1 MKKKTFIILSL
12 ILLVSCAKEGAD
24 LLDPATT
31 GITEEQVFT
40 SAQYTTLFL
49 NDIYGDLLPVIPQTG
64 NNGMRWRGSDALLEV
79 TTDNGSTNLSTTG
92 AFFTFNSGAW
102 TAATNI
108 FSSADWLMCWSVIRS
123 CNLFLSHIDDVPLDP
138 EFGFDASIR
147 NIRKGE
153 ALFLLAFNYAELAKQ
168 FGGLPL
174 IDKPVALTDEMNVPR
189 STFDETIAFIT
200 GFCDQAAALLPEV
213 HPDSDYGRV
222 TKGAALALK
231 ARMLL
236 YAASPLW
243 NNPSKPTD
251 SPFRGKYDPEKWKK
265 AAQAAKSVI
274 DMNLYALH
282 PDISTLFLTRTNP
295 ELIFVRMNQPCSYI
309 TGISVPSRLYPP
321 GGYGKSGC
329 NQVTYNMIREYE
341 VLKGGMA
348 YLPEDPNSGHNFA
361 DPYKNRDPR
370 FYRDCMFNGYKFQN
384 KTAEFGTSAPGGKI
398 PAHNPTEASSY
409 YTHVYSIKFADL
421 SMVVNFDPRNP
432 AAGPRAHHNYP
443 YIRYAEILM
452 NYAEAMNEAFGPEV
466 DGLGNGK
473 TALWAV
479 NQVRT
484 RSQYPAK
491 PEYLGQIGGM
501 PPIESGLSKAQLR
514 EKIMHERRVEF
525 SFEEHRFW
533 DVRRWMLEP
542 STMTDIKAEVP
553 VWQPD
558 GTVVYEIQTIDTR
571 VFERK
576 MYRMPIP
583 EAQLYANPNL
593 VQNPGWSYSPEDA
606 D

>member
-1 MKKKTFIILSL
+1 MKKITLIILSL
-12 ILLVSCAKEGAD
+12 ALLVSCAKEGSD

-31 GITEEQVFT
+31 VITEEQVFT

-49 NDIYGDLLPVIPQTG
+49 NDIYGDILPVLPQTG
-64 NNGMRWRGSDALLEV
+64 NKGMRWPGTDAMQEI

-92 AFFTFNSGAW
+92 VFFTFNSGAW
-102 TAATNI
+102 TAATNT
-108 FSSADWLMCWSVIRS
+108 FSTADWSNHWSSIRS
-123 CNLFLSHIDDVPLDP
+123 CNMFLTRIDNVPLDS

-147 NIRKGE
+147 NVRKGE
-153 ALFLLAFNYAELAKQ
+153 ALFLLAFNYSELIKQ
-168 FGGLPL
+168 FGGLPI
-174 IDKPVALTDEMNVPR
+174 IDKPVALSDDMKLPR
-189 STFDETIAFIT
+189 STFDATIEFVT
-200 GFCDQAAALLPEV
+200 GLCDQAATLLPLV
-213 HPDSDYGRV
+213 HPDADYGRA

-231 ARMLL
+231 ARLLL

-243 NNPSKPTD
+243 NNQSKPID
-251 SPFRGKYDPEKWKK
+251 SPFRGKFDAGKWKK

-274 DMNLYALH
+274 DMNLYELH
-282 PDISTLFLTRTNP
+282 RTNP
-295 ELIFVRMNQPCSYI
+295 ELIFVHMNQPCSYI
-309 TGISVPSRLYPP
+309 TGISVPVKLYPP

-329 NQVTYNMIREYE
+329 NQVTYNMIKEYE
-341 VLKGGMA
+341 VLKSGKA
-348 YLPEDPNSGHNFA
+348 YMLEDPASGHNYA

-384 KTAEFGTSAPGGKI
+384 KTAEFGISASGGKI
-398 PAHNPTEASSY
+398 PAHNPSEASSY

-421 SMVVNFDPRNP
+421 TLVVNFDCRNP
-432 AAGPRAHHNYP
+432 AAGPRAHHNYA

-484 RSQYPAK
+484 RSQYPAR
-491 PEYLGQIGGM
+491 PEYLGQTGGM
-501 PPIESGLSKAQLR
+501 PPIESGLSKEQLR
-514 EKIMHERRVEF
+514 EKIRHERRVEF
-525 SFEEHRFW
+525 SFEEHRF
-533 DVRRWMLEP
+533 
-542 STMTDIKAEVP
+542 DIKAEIP
-553 VWQPD
+553 IWQAN
-558 GTVVYEIQTIDTR
+558 GSVVYEIRTIDSR
-571 VFERK
+571 VFDRK